1 MAVLICTRSF
11 ELKVPSGVLINLG
24 VREERGFLDG
34 DSLLLGG
41 LRKGLGTGPRRER
54 KGAPATGERVLRRK

>member
-34 DSLLLGG
+34 DSLPAG
-41 LRKGLGTGPRRER
+41 GLGTGPRRER